1 MSIQSFLDNL
11 IFLNLLIVTVISWA
25 SLIFSSLKNLTKI
38 GFYGTA
44 CANVLAFLLLGL
56 RWLNFGYFP
65 LSNLYESLIFLVWG
79 ITFVTLIVEDNSN
92 VAIVGSISTPIALFV
107 TGFASL
113 SLPESMQAPSPL
125 VPALKSNWLML
136 HVTVMMLSYASLIV
150 GSLLSIFFLVL
161 AKNQTSNL
169 AVQGNSYG
177 DMFAKP
183 AYTDTFFYESDSSVL
198 APNATGEYQTGYPE
212 KEKTSEN
219 RLGLLES
226 IDNLSYRT
234 ISFGFPLLTMGI
246 IAGAVWANEAWGSY
260 WSWDPK
266 ETWALITWLV
276 FASYLHARITK
287 SWQGEKP
294 AMIASVGFVVI
305 TGAETSAAFSN
316 RLPTFFAIFF
326 LR

>member
-25 SLIFSSLKNLTKI
+25 SLVFASLKNLTKI

-294 AMIASVGFVVI
+294 AMIASVGFVVVWI
-305 TGAETSAAFSN
+305 CYLGVN
-316 RLPTFFAIFF
+316 F
-326 LR
+326 LGKGFHTYGQIL

>member
-294 AMIASVGFVVI
+294 AMIASVGFVVVWI
-305 TGAETSAAFSN
+305 CYLGAN
-316 RLPTFFAIFF
+316 F
-326 LR
+326 LGKGLHTYGQIL

>member
-25 SLIFSSLKNLTKI
+25 SLVFASLKNLTKI

-266 ETWALITWLV
+266 ETWALICWLV
-276 FASYLHARITK
+276 YAAYLHTRLTRG
-287 SWQGEKP
+287 WQGKKP
-294 AMIASVGFVVI
+294 ALLAMAGFLVIIVCYIGVNLLGVGLHSY
-305 TGAETSAAFSN
+305 GW
-316 RLPTFFAIFF
+316 FFDA
-326 LR
+326 